1 MKKLIY
7 ISGILSV
14 NLMMFGALLKVLHL
28 VGAGILL
35 PLSIF
40 LFSLFFLPLAL
51 YSSYNSLE
59 EKEYKWLYIVTGI
72 VFSLDLLAVLF
83 KIMHWPGAGIMMI
96 IGIPLP
102 FVLFLPVYIY
112 QTRKNKNKSAINTM
126 GILFGLIFLA
136 VFSALLTLNVS
147 ATLLNKF
154 AVNSNNNEKSVRFYE
169 LITRN
174 DSSKENIKIKAEEL
188 CDYVEVLKCEIL
200 TATQNNLC
208 ESGKVRNDYNP
219 IKTINQNS
227 TNLPIFSTIIG
238 ESQSKVDILK
248 IKINEYRET
257 VISSEKVSAELKE
270 LSNTLFDTSDREI
283 HLGGD
288 VQKVNWLE
296 REFPNSNLSIV
307 LNALSRIQS
316 EVRFIESEC
325 LLAL

>member
-7 ISGILSV
+7 ISGIISV
-14 NLMMFGALLKVLHL
+14 NLMLFGALFKALHIA
-28 VGAGILL
+28 GAGILL
-35 PLSIF
+35 PISIF
-40 LFSLFFLPLAL
+40 LFSFFFLPLAL

-72 VFSLDLLAVLF
+72 VFSIELLAVLF
-83 KIMHWPGAGIMMI
+83 KILHWPGAGIMMI

-102 FVLFLPVYIY
+102 FVLFLPFYLY
-112 QTRKNKNKSAINTM
+112 QTRKNKNKSAINNM
-126 GILFGLIFLA
+126 GIMFGLNFLA

-147 ATLLNKF
+147 STLLNKF
-154 AVNSNNNEKSVRFYE
+154 AINSHNNEKFARFSTT
-169 LITRN
+169 IAKN
-174 DSSKENIKIKAEEL
+174 NPNQENIKIKAEEL
-188 CDYVEVLKCEIL
+188 CEYIDVLKCEIL

-208 ESGKVRNDYNP
+208 ENGKVKIDYNP
-219 IKTINQNS
+219 IEIVNQSS
-227 TNLPIFSTIIG
+227 TNLPIFSTKIG

-248 IKINEYRET
+248 GKINEYRET
-257 VISSEKVSAELKE
+257 VLATEKVCPELKE
-270 LSNTLFDTSDREI
+270 LSNSLFDTSDREI

-296 REFPNSNLSIV
+296 REFPNNNLSIV